1 MGSTAKSP
9 GKRPRKTAPAPSKT
23 APMALPAPENQPPV
37 ALTQVKSP
45 KLEIPQKLRDEI
57 SGILMLACSVLLLTG
72 FFIDSSSV
80 LCRLSSMVIGV
91 LGCGAYLFSLILW
104 LWGIERFRSKP
115 FFRGPVDYA
124 GWTLSFFTLVVSG
137 QALNSTGGT
146 LGATLWPILVG
157 AFGRIGSGIV
167 LTTCAII
174 SLVLVLEILFSDFLA
189 RAQVF
194 CIKAGKYLL
203 RVSALALAA
212 AIKWFRAGSAA
223 VWIALKGAVAGALD
237 SLRTAFSDTG
247 DEDEEDM
254 ESEESESAATSQN
267 CDAVKSDHSNQDDEA
282 TASSCS
288 RRNKGRGD
296 FAGREI
302 VVEAIETE
310 ENESE
315 PVRETEDERVFDYC
329 DATEASEPSD
339 LNSSEYISRL
349 DSLLSNRDD
358 RASDKLPD
366 KQEKPERDILAG
378 VNVIST
384 SGQQRAQ
391 DDSVVQETDE
401 TGAPRTLSGSRLP
414 SDLKALLE
422 CTFEDDGSEDSY
434 NESLRKED
442 TAIVWQDDT
451 DLEPDDSI
459 ISGSDFDEDE
469 VFTED
474 EQLDLEGEYT
484 YEDSDSSDDMII
496 DGEAEIDES
505 WFGEDEEDRDPYVL
519 PPVTL
524 LDAVPEED
532 VTVLR
537 EELREKGERIIT
549 TLSNFSIEARIVQIV
564 CGPSVTQF
572 EIKIAKGVKV
582 SKIYNLQDDI
592 GLALA
597 TSAIRIEAP
606 IPGKSAIGIE
616 IPNSVRTPVVFR
628 EIMEDLL
635 HREGNS
641 PLSIGFGKDIAGRYI
656 TADLAKM
663 PHLLVAGATGSGKS
677 VCMNTIV
684 CSMLFLAP
692 PEDVKFIMV
701 DPKMVEMAVY
711 KDIPHLMVPP
721 VVDAKEAA
729 AALNWCVNEME
740 RRYELLSAF
749 GIRHI
754 SSYNKM
760 VESGDIRRKVD
771 RLTDSQIADF
781 APFVKL
787 PFIVVIIDEL
797 ADLMMVASKDVETA
811 ISRLAAK
818 ARAIGIHLVIAT
830 QRPSVNVITGV
841 IKANLPSR
849 IAFAVSSVVDS
860 KTILDSKGA
869 ERLLGQGD
877 MLFSPVGQ
885 NKPTRLQGA
894 FISDDEVER
903 LCDFLR
909 EQGEPSYDMDILK
922 VEGDGEEDDV
932 DLSDIDAYLGRDKEI
947 VRRAAVHVIETGHAS
962 ASGLQRSLRL
972 GYARA
977 GRIVDTLEKLGII
990 GPKDSRN
997 NREILMTLGE
1007 AEDIFQS

>member
-1 MGSTAKSP
+1 
-9 GKRPRKTAPAPSKT
+9 
-23 APMALPAPENQPPV
+23 MALPAPEVRENPLGE
-37 ALTQVKSP
+37 ARIKGI
-45 KLEIPQKLRDEI
+45 EIPQKLKDEI
-57 SGILMLACSVLLLTG
+57 AGITMLSCSVLLLTG
-72 FFIDSSSV
+72 FFIDSSSI
-80 LCRLSSMVIGV
+80 LCRISSMVIGI
-91 LGCGAYLFSLILW
+91 LGCGAYLFSLVLW
-104 LWGIERFRSKP
+104 LWGIERFRSRT
-115 FFRGPVDYA
+115 FLRGAVDYA
-124 GWTLSFFTLVVSG
+124 GWTLSFFTVVVSG
-137 QALNSTGGT
+137 QAINATGGT
-146 LGATLWPILVG
+146 LGATLWPILIG
-157 AFGRIGSGIV
+157 AFGKVGSVIV
-167 LTTCAII
+167 LITCAAI
-174 SLVLVLEILFSDFLA
+174 STVLVLEILFSDFIA
-189 RAQVF
+189 RARRLSIVMGRHAIRVGALFLASLIRGSRTLLIALWAGLRGAMTGAVESLGRVF
-194 CIKAGKYLL
+194 GEGEDPEDSEEGSVEIRECGEADSTGNEQRDCAGSEDIP
-203 RVSALALAA
+203 RSSSGSTASAGR
-212 AIKWFRAGSAA
+212 KVRAGS
-223 VWIALKGAVAGALD
+223 KG
-237 SLRTAFSDTG
+237 
-247 DEDEEDM
+247 
-254 ESEESESAATSQN
+254 SE
-267 CDAVKSDHSNQDDEA
+267 
-282 TASSCS
+282 
-288 RRNKGRGD
+288 

-302 VVEAIETE
+302 LVEAIGRDG
-310 ENESE
+310 E
-315 PVRETEDERVFDYC
+315 PATLQSVNSDEV
-329 DATEASEPSD
+329 DADRSG
-339 LNSSEYISRL
+339 EYISRL
-349 DSLLSNRDD
+349 DTLLTSRDETEGF
-358 RASDKLPD
+358 AAENVPEKFNEKAHGNLP
-366 KQEKPERDILAG
+366 EKGSGKTEETRHSAEDILAG
-378 VNVIST
+378 VQVINT
-384 SGQQRAQ
+384 SSAHAASRENGLN
-391 DDSVVQETDE
+391 SE
-401 TGAPRTLSGSRLP
+401 RTLSGSRLP

-422 CTFEDDGSEDSY
+422 NAFDDSEENQSLEDDSKWEEFSSPNENNVSSQESGETGNSRESAETRMFMESEGF
-434 NESLRKED
+434 NENGDLS
-442 TAIVWQDDT
+442 DD
-451 DLEPDDSI
+451 E
-459 ISGSDFDEDE
+459 FNDEE
-469 VFTED
+469 ETFI
-474 EQLDLEGEYT
+474 
-484 YEDSDSSDDMII
+484 DSSMESDQSDGGENSGEFWDDP
-496 DGEAEIDES
+496 EIVDP
-505 WFGEDEEDRDPYVL
+505 EETVSYVL

-524 LDAVPEED
+524 LDIVPEED

-549 TLSNFSIEARIVQIV
+549 TLANFSIEARIVQIV

-616 IPNSVRTPVVFR
+616 IPNSIRTPVVFR
-628 EIMEDLL
+628 EIMENLL
-635 HREGNS
+635 SSEGNS
-641 PLSIGFGKDIAGRYI
+641 ALSIGFGKDIAGRYI
-656 TADLAKM
+656 NADLAKM

-677 VCMNTIV
+677 VCMNTII
-684 CSMLFLAP
+684 CSMLFLASP
-692 PEDVKFIMV
+692 NDVKFIMV

-729 AALNWCVNEME
+729 AALNWCVGEME
-740 RRYELLSAF
+740 KRYELLSAF

-760 VESGDIRRKVD
+760 IDNGEIRRKVD
-771 RLTDSQIADF
+771 KLTDEQVSNF
-781 APFVKL
+781 APFVRL

-922 VEGDGEEDDV
+922 VEGEGEDDDI
-932 DLSDIDAYLGRDKEI
+932 DLSDLDSFLGRDKEI
-947 VRRAAVHVIETGHAS
+947 VKRAACHVIETGHAS

-977 GRIVDTLEKLGII
+977 GRIIDTLEKLGII

-997 NREILMTLGE
+997 NREILMPMAE
-1007 AEDIFQS
+1007 AQDLFL